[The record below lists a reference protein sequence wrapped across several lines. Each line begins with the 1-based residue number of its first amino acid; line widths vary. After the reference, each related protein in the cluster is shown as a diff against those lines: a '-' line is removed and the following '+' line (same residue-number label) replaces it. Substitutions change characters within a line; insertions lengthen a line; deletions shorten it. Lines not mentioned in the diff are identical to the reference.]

1 MPSTSEVG
9 HAKNVA
15 NLQKLTE
22 QVITFT
28 NYNPPVEN
36 LKIVNLQ
43 ALYTAASIKLTDVED
58 KRHANKNAITLRQS
72 AFENLKSTSTKII
85 NHLEILG
92 LPQGTIDQA
101 KSLNRI
107 IQGGQKKTTTPPD
120 ENGQPAPTVSISRQS
135 YTQQAENFG
144 ILLQLLATIPS
155 YAPNEDDLKLVNL
168 NAYKDSLVSSTQSVD
183 QTEAELN
190 TKLIERDNLLYA
202 DGTGLYSIAQ
212 KVKKYV
218 KGHLKYEW
226 IKEAGTR
233 NESVDT
239 MKYSIA
245 ALEILNPNF
254 EVIKRFF
261 DENKDFYKHDQANK
275 GTSGGRKKI
284 ISKGIN

>member
-183 QTEAELN
+183 HTEAELN
-190 TKLIERDNLLYA
+190 TKLIERDTILYA

-212 KVKKYV
+212 NVKKYV
-218 KGHLKYEW
+218 KSLYGATSPEY
-226 IKEAGTR
+226 
-233 NESVDT
+233 
-239 MKYSIA
+239 
-245 ALEILNPNF
+245 
-254 EVIKRFF
+254 
-261 DENKDFYKHDQANK
+261 ANVS
-275 GTSGGRKKI
+275 GIEFTSRK
-284 ISKGIN
+284 

>member
-1 MPSTSEVG
+1 MIMPSTSEVG

-28 NYNPPVEN
+28 NYNPPVDN
-36 LKIVNLQ
+36 LKVVNLQ
-43 ALYTAASIKLTDVED
+43 TLYTTASAKLSEVED

-72 AFENLKSTSTKII
+72 SFENLKSTSTKII

-92 LPQGTIDQA
+92 LPQRTIDQA
-101 KSLNRI
+101 KSLNRV

-120 ENGQPAPTVSISRQS
+120 ENGQPAPTVSTSRQS

-144 ILLQLLATIPS
+144 ILLQLLATIPT
-155 YAPNEDDLKLVNL
+155 YAPNEDDLKLTNL

-190 TKLIERDNLLYA
+190 TKLIERDTILYA

-212 KVKKYV
+212 NVKKYV
-218 KGHLKYEW
+218 KSLYGATSPEY
-226 IKEAGTR
+226 
-233 NESVDT
+233 
-239 MKYSIA
+239 
-245 ALEILNPNF
+245 
-254 EVIKRFF
+254 
-261 DENKDFYKHDQANK
+261 ANVS
-275 GTSGGRKKI
+275 GIEFTSRK
-284 ISKGIN
+284 